1 MKVHIKVHFY
11 LQELLEFVGLIEV
24 WISFALSLERLENTC
39 IITFLKGEFVLLTD
53 KFAKILFNTKIG
65 QQYLTKLISLI
76 VDTPVELLGQNFIP
90 LNPHI
95 SVHQDVVSSEAD
107 LVYENGDIFVNL
119 EINFHDSFKLNNKN
133 QIYLHQLI
141 LRQVSSDKDYTN
153 IKKVY
158 QINLNGYD
166 EFKCNEFIYRSKVIE
181 EKYNIE
187 RYDNLEIIDINLYKL
202 YEMDYNLVMEGTDEL
217 KKMLYLFVCDDN
229 DLLVRLYEGDRF
241 MKIVL
246 KEANRLK
253 VNIDDLLLYDKEEIK
268 RDVYEAGVKRRNSIE
283 IAVEMLK
290 RNMNLTDVSEITK
303 LALYEVEKLKKT
315 N

>member
-1 MKVHIKVHFY
+1 M
-11 LQELLEFVGLIEV
+11 
-24 WISFALSLERLENTC
+24 NT
-39 IITFLKGEFVLLTD
+39 TKREFVLLTD
-53 KFAKILFNTKIG
+53 KFAKILFNTKVG
-65 QQYLTKLISLI
+65 QKYLTKLISLI
-76 VDTPVELLGQNFIP
+76 IDTPVELLGQSFIP

-95 SVHQDVVSSEAD
+95 SVHPDVVSSEAD

-119 EINFHDSFKLNNKN
+119 EINFHDSLKLNNKN
-133 QIYLHQLI
+133 QVYLHQLI
-141 LRQVSSDKDYTN
+141 LRQVSSD
-153 IKKVY
+153 IKKVF

-166 EFKCNEFIYRSKVIE
+166 EFKRNEFIYRSKVIE

-241 MKIVL
+241 MKKVL

-283 IAVEMLK
+283 IAIKLLK
-290 RNMNLTDVSEITK
+290 NQKYTFEEIADMTD
-303 LALYEVEKLKKT
+303 LALYEGEKLKKQIDEGEI
-315 N
+315 

>member
-1 MKVHIKVHFY
+1 M
-11 LQELLEFVGLIEV
+11 
-24 WISFALSLERLENTC
+24 NT
-39 IITFLKGEFVLLTD
+39 TKREFVLLTD
-53 KFAKILFNTKIG
+53 KFAKILFNTKVG
-65 QQYLTKLISLI
+65 QKYLTKLISLI
-76 VDTPVELLGQNFIP
+76 IDTPVELLGQSFIP

-95 SVHQDVVSSEAD
+95 SVHPDVVSSEAD

-119 EINFHDSFKLNNKN
+119 EINFHDSLKLNNKN
-133 QIYLHQLI
+133 QVYLHQLI

-153 IKKVY
+153 IKKVF

-166 EFKCNEFIYRSKVIE
+166 EFKRNEFIYRSKVIE

-241 MKIVL
+241 MKKVL
-246 KEANRLK
+246 KEANIITGYK
-253 VNIDDLLLYDKEEIK
+253 EGYYMLYHINEGIFNKCVSFI
-268 RDVYEAGVKRRNSIE
+268 NSISDTE
-283 IAVEMLK
+283 NILNDITVSTIGCSDNCKSAQMCCK
-290 RNMNLTDVSEITK
+290 RKGL
-303 LALYEVEKLKKT
+303 L
-315 N
+315 

>member
-1 MKVHIKVHFY
+1 M
-11 LQELLEFVGLIEV
+11 
-24 WISFALSLERLENTC
+24 NT
-39 IITFLKGEFVLLTD
+39 TKREFVLLTD
-53 KFAKILFNTKIG
+53 KFAKILFNTKVG
-65 QQYLTKLISLI
+65 QKYLTKLISLI
-76 VDTPVELLGQNFIP
+76 IDTPVELLGQSFIP

-95 SVHQDVVSSEAD
+95 SVHPDVVSSEAD

-119 EINFHDSFKLNNKN
+119 EINFHDSLKLNNKN
-133 QIYLHQLI
+133 QVYLHQLI

-153 IKKVY
+153 IKKVF

-166 EFKCNEFIYRSKVIE
+166 EFKRNEFIYRSKVIE

-217 KKMLYLFVCDDN
+217 KKMLYLFVCGDN

-241 MKIVL
+241 MKKVL

-283 IAVEMLK
+283 IAIKLLK
-290 RNMNLTDVSEITK
+290 NQKYTFEEIADMTD
-303 LALYEVEKLKKT
+303 LALYEVEKLKKQIDEGEI
-315 N
+315 

>member
-1 MKVHIKVHFY
+1 M
-11 LQELLEFVGLIEV
+11 
-24 WISFALSLERLENTC
+24 
-39 IITFLKGEFVLLTD
+39 ITTKREFVLLTD

-65 QQYLTKLISLI
+65 QEYLTKLISLI
-76 VDTPVELLGQNFIP
+76 IGTPVELLSQNFIP
-90 LNPHI
+90 LNAHI
-95 SVHQDVVSSEAD
+95 SVHPDIVNSEAD

-119 EINFHDSFKLNNKN
+119 EINFRDSLKLNKKN
-133 QIYLHQLI
+133 QVYLHQLI
-141 LRQVSSDKDYTN
+141 LRQVLSDKDYTN

-166 EFKCNEFIYRSKVIE
+166 EFKRNEFIYRSKVIE

-202 YEMDYNLVMEGTDEL
+202 YEMDYNLVMKGTDEL
-217 KKMLYLFVCDDN
+217 KKMLYLFVCDNN
-229 DLLVRLYEGDRF
+229 DLLVRLYEGDKF
-241 MKIVL
+241 MEKVL

-268 RDVYEAGVKRRNSIE
+268 QDIYEAGVKRRNSIE

-290 RNMNLTDVSEITK
+290 RNMNLKDISEITK
-303 LALYEVEKLKKT
+303 LALYEVEKLKKQID
-315 N
+315 NGEL

>member
-1 MKVHIKVHFY
+1 M
-11 LQELLEFVGLIEV
+11 
-24 WISFALSLERLENTC
+24 NT
-39 IITFLKGEFVLLTD
+39 TKREFVLLTD
-53 KFAKILFNTKIG
+53 KFAKILFNTKVG
-65 QQYLTKLISLI
+65 QKYLTKLISLI
-76 VDTPVELLGQNFIP
+76 IDTPVELLGQSFIP

-95 SVHQDVVSSEAD
+95 SVHPDVVSSEAD

-119 EINFHDSFKLNNKN
+119 EINFHDSLKLNNKN
-133 QIYLHQLI
+133 QVYLHQLI
-141 LRQVSSDKDYTN
+141 LRQVSSD
-153 IKKVY
+153 IKKVF

-166 EFKCNEFIYRSKVIE
+166 EFKRNEFIYRSKVIE

-241 MKIVL
+241 MKKVL

-283 IAVEMLK
+283 IAIKLLK
-290 RNMNLTDVSEITK
+290 NQKYTFEEIADMTD
-303 LALYEVEKLKKT
+303 LALYEVEKLKKQIDEGEI
-315 N
+315 

>member
-1 MKVHIKVHFY
+1 M
-11 LQELLEFVGLIEV
+11 
-24 WISFALSLERLENTC
+24 NT
-39 IITFLKGEFVLLTD
+39 TKREFVLLTD
-53 KFAKILFNTKIG
+53 KFAKILFNTKVG
-65 QQYLTKLISLI
+65 QKYLTKLISLI
-76 VDTPVELLGQNFIP
+76 IDTPVELLGQSFIP

-95 SVHQDVVSSEAD
+95 SVHPDVVSSEAD

-119 EINFHDSFKLNNKN
+119 EINFHDSLKLNNKN
-133 QIYLHQLI
+133 QVYLHQLI
-141 LRQVSSDKDYTN
+141 LRQVSSDKYYTN
-153 IKKVY
+153 IKKVF

-166 EFKCNEFIYRSKVIE
+166 EFKRNEFIYHSKVIE

-217 KKMLYLFVCDDN
+217 KKMLYLFVCGDN

-241 MKIVL
+241 MKKVL

-283 IAVEMLK
+283 IAIKLLK
-290 RNMNLTDVSEITK
+290 NQKYTFEEIADMTD
-303 LALYEVEKLKKT
+303 LALYEVEKLKKQIDEGEI
-315 N
+315 